1 MSQCSFPKKLKFHH
15 FIIVYLWHS
24 NFRSSLVRVFEIR
37 ADESFHKHFTMQLFT
52 NQNSILSF
60 FSIFG
65 TFRGSLDQVFKLDI
79 HEAVYKHFTMQLF
92 TSQNSV
98 LSFFSI
104 FGTFRYSLVYFWDTL
119 KLDESFHEH
128 YSVQLF
134 TNQKSI
140 YLGTLNHILF
150 LPLLRQI
157 LVHRIKHF

>member
-24 NFRSSLVRVFEIR
+24 NFRSSSVRVFEIR

-65 TFRGSLDQVFKLDI
+65 TFRRSLAQVFELDI
-79 HEAVYKHFTMQLF
+79 HEAVHKHFTMQLF
-92 TSQNSV
+92 TNQKSI

-104 FGTFRYSLVYFWDTL
+104 FGTFRYSLIEFWDTL
-119 KLDESFHEH
+119 RTDKSFHKH
-128 YSVQLF
+128 FTMQLF
-134 TNQKSI
+134 ANYRSVFQIRIFSR
-140 YLGTLNHILF
+140 ILYIIWF
-150 LPLLRQI
+150 
-157 LVHRIKHF
+157 